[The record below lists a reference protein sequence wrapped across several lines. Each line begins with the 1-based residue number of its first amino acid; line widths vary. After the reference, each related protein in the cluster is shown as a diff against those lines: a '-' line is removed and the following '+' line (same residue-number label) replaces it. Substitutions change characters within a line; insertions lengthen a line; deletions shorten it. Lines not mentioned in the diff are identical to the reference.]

1 MGILPNCLYFGGTI
15 MILITILALIA
26 IMATAVVLV
35 TVAAGGAAFLIIF
48 ADVIVCV
55 FLIVWLIR
63 KICKRK

>member
-1 MGILPNCLYFGGTI
+1 

-55 FLIVWLIR
+55 FLICWLIR
-63 KICKRK
+63 KLCKKK